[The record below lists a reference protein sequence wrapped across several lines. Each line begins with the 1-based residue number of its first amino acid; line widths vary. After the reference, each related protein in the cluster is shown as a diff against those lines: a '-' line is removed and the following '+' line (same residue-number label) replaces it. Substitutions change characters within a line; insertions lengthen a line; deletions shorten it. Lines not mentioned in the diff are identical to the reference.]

1 MNKPHADGLTAIP
14 LHHVILINQQLNILP
29 SLELM
34 LNFDKMILMF
44 HFHVQLR
51 RASIV
56 SVMI

>member
-1 MNKPHADGLTAIP
+1 MNEPHADDLTAIP
-14 LHHVILINQQLNILP
+14 LHHEILINQQLDILP